1 MVYLGLQDDDEYGY
15 DGYGDA
21 RYDQTGG
28 QPAAGYDD
36 GYGGQGRAPDP
47 YAEGYNDPRGGP
59 DDGYG
64 GRAYPEPRG
73 VDVRPVGE
81 ARADSRTVAVREPPG
96 AGGSVS
102 TMGGPAPGGAGVPGA
117 ATGVGMGDS
126 AVRPLPRDDQ
136 PSGVTVS
143 RPAVVRAVPTTAGK
157 VHVVEPRGFND
168 AQEVGDRVKANQA
181 VILNLQSSDKELR
194 RRLIDFSS
202 GLAYAM
208 GGSMS
213 RVADA
218 VFLITP
224 LNVQL
229 SEEEKDRLEARG
241 LYRRD

>member
-15 DGYGDA
+15 DGYGA
-21 RYDQTGG
+21 QQYDQGGYDQG
-28 QPAAGYDD
+28 QPHGYDQ
-36 GYGGQGRAPDP
+36 GYDQGGHEP
-47 YAEGYNDPRGGP
+47 GYDSQPDPRGAP
-59 DDGYG
+59 VDERYG
-64 GRAYPEPRG
+64 GPPRAYPG
-73 VDVRPVGE
+73 GTDVRPIGD
-81 ARADSRTVAVREPPG
+81 ARADTRTVAVRDHMN
-96 AGGSVS
+96 
-102 TMGGPAPGGAGVPGA
+102 TGPNTGPGGVPLSGP
-117 ATGVGMGDS
+117 GSGDS
-126 AVRPLPRDDQ
+126 AVRPLPRDDAAQ

-157 VHVVEPRGFND
+157 VHVIEPRGFND

-181 VILNLQSSDKELR
+181 VILNLQGGNKELR

-213 RVADA
+213 RVADS

>member
-15 DGYGDA
+15 DGYADSGYGA
-21 RYDQTGG
+21 Q
-28 QPAAGYDD
+28 GYDERYGAAPSAPD
-36 GYGGQGRAPDP
+36 QGYGDP
-47 YAEGYNDPRGGP
+47 YAESRGANPSDRYAPRPYADPRGG
-59 DDGYG
+59 
-64 GRAYPEPRG
+64 
-73 VDVRPVGE
+73 DVRPLGDVRPE
-81 ARADSRTVAVREPPG
+81 SRTVAVRDHSAPPPG
-96 AGGSVS
+96 GGQ
-102 TMGGPAPGGAGVPGA
+102 GGASGPPTVSE
-117 ATGVGMGDS
+117 S
-126 AVRPLPRDDQ
+126 AVRPLPRDEQ

-143 RPAVVRAVPTTAGK
+143 RPAVVRAVPTTAAK

-181 VILNLQSSDKELR
+181 VILNLQSSSKDLR

>member
-21 RYDQTGG
+21 GYDQGYG
-28 QPAAGYDD
+28 AQP
-36 GYGGQGRAPDP
+36 GYGGAP
-47 YAEGYNDPRGGP
+47 GYDER
-59 DDGYG
+59 GYG
-64 GRAYPEPRG
+64 AGHAEHDTGHGEPRDDDRYAPRTYPAPRSS
-73 VDVRPVGE
+73 DVRPIGPNH
-81 ARADSRTVAVREPPG
+81 ADSRTLAVREP
-96 AGGSVS
+96 
-102 TMGGPAPGGAGVPGA
+102 AGVPGGGGPGP
-117 ATGVGMGDS
+117 TGDS
-126 AVRPLPRDDQ
+126 AVRPIPRDDQ

-143 RPAVVRAVPTTAGK
+143 RPAVVRAVPTSAGK
-157 VHVVEPRGFND
+157 VHVLEPRGFND

-181 VILNLQSSDKELR
+181 VILNLQASPKELR

-202 GLAYAM
+202 GLAYAV

>member
-21 RYDQTGG
+21 GYDQGYGAGHGYEDPAYGAAPGG
-28 QPAAGYDD
+28 QEP
-36 GYGGQGRAPDP
+36 GYGVP
-47 YAEGYNDPRGGP
+47 YAEGRGGDDRSPQPRAYTDPRG
-59 DDGYG
+59 
-64 GRAYPEPRG
+64 A
-73 VDVRPVGE
+73 DVRPLGD
-81 ARADSRTVAVREPPG
+81 ARADSRTVAVREHPGAPPG
-96 AGGSVS
+96 PGGH
-102 TMGGPAPGGAGVPGA
+102 GGAPGA
-117 ATGVGMGDS
+117 MGDS

-181 VILNLQSSDKELR
+181 VILNLQASPKELR

-218 VFLITP
+218 VFLISP

>member
-15 DGYGDA
+15 DGYGH
-21 RYDQTGG
+21 Q
-28 QPAAGYDD
+28 GYDD
-36 GYGGQGRAPDP
+36 GYGHQGYDDRGYGQPGYDDRA
-47 YAEGYNDPRGGP
+47 GYEEPGGGY

-64 GRAYPEPRG
+64 SQPRAYPDQRG
-73 VDVRPVGE
+73 TDVRPIGDVRPD
-81 ARADSRTVAVREPPG
+81 ARTVAVREHPG
-96 AGGSVS
+96 HP
-102 TMGGPAPGGAGVPGA
+102 TAPGSQPGVAGA
-117 ATGVGMGDS
+117 ATGMGTGEPT
-126 AVRPLPRDDQ
+126 VRPLPRDDQ
-136 PSGVTVS
+136 PSGVSVS

-181 VILNLQSSDKELR
+181 VILNLQASPKDLR

-241 LYRRD
+241 LYERDD

>member
-15 DGYGDA
+15 DGYGETG
-21 RYDQTGG
+21 YDQSYG
-28 QPAAGYDD
+28 AHGYDEGYEAHPGAHD
-36 GYGGQGRAPDP
+36 QGYGDP
-47 YAEGYNDPRGGP
+47 YAEQRGPGGP
-59 DDGYG
+59 PAPRPY
-64 GRAYPEPRG
+64 AEPRSS
-73 VDVRPVGE
+73 DVRPLGD
-81 ARADSRTVAVREPPG
+81 ARTDARTVAVREH
-96 AGGSVS
+96 
-102 TMGGPAPGGAGVPGA
+102 PGA
-117 ATGVGMGDS
+117 ASGPGAPAAPVSDS
-126 AVRPLPRDDQ
+126 AVRPIPRDEQ

-143 RPAVVRAVPTTAGK
+143 RPAVVRAVPTTAAK

-181 VILNLQSSDKELR
+181 VILNLQASPKDLR

>member
-15 DGYGDA
+15 DGG
-21 RYDQTGG
+21 YDQGYG
-28 QPAAGYDD
+28 AQGYDE
-36 GYGGQGRAPDP
+36 GYGAAPGGPDQGYAEPHPEARGGNASDRYAPRP
-47 YAEGYNDPRGGP
+47 YADPRGG
-59 DDGYG
+59 
-64 GRAYPEPRG
+64 
-73 VDVRPVGE
+73 DVRPLGDVRPD
-81 ARADSRTVAVREPPG
+81 ARTVAVRDHPAPSAGAGSGGGAPG
-96 AGGSVS
+96 APTSS
-102 TMGGPAPGGAGVPGA
+102 E
-117 ATGVGMGDS
+117 S
-126 AVRPLPRDDQ
+126 AVRPLPRDEQ

-143 RPAVVRAVPTTAGK
+143 RPAVVRAVPTTAAK
-157 VHVVEPRGFND
+157 VHVIEPRGFND
-168 AQEVGDRVKANQA
+168 AQEVGDRVKSNQA
-181 VILNLQSSDKELR
+181 VILNLQSSPKDLR

>member
-21 RYDQTGG
+21 RYDQSGG
-28 QPAAGYDD
+28 QVAPGHDD
-36 GYGGQGRAPDP
+36 GYGRAPDP
-47 YAEGYNDPRGGP
+47 YAEGYSDPRADTG
-59 DDGYG
+59 G
-64 GRAYPEPRG
+64 GRAYPEHRG

-96 AGGSVS
+96 AGGSVG

-157 VHVVEPRGFND
+157 VHVIEPRGFND

>member
-15 DGYGDA
+15 DGYADSG
-21 RYDQTGG
+21 YGG
-28 QPAAGYDD
+28 QGYDD
-36 GYGGQGRAPDP
+36 GYGGAPAPDP
-47 YAEGYNDPRGGP
+47 GYAEPHPDARGANSSDRYAPRPYADPRGG
-59 DDGYG
+59 
-64 GRAYPEPRG
+64 
-73 VDVRPVGE
+73 DVRPLGDVRPD
-81 ARADSRTVAVREPPG
+81 ARTVAVRDH
-96 AGGSVS
+96 
-102 TMGGPAPGGAGVPGA
+102 PAQPGGAGPGGGPGA
-117 ATGVGMGDS
+117 PTVGES
-126 AVRPLPRDDQ
+126 AVRPLPRDEQ

-143 RPAVVRAVPTTAGK
+143 RPAVVRAVPTTAAK

-181 VILNLQSSDKELR
+181 VILNLQSSPKDLR

>member
-15 DGYGDA
+15 DGYADG
-21 RYDQTGG
+21 YDQGYG
-28 QPAAGYDD
+28 VAQGYDD
-36 GYGGQGRAPDP
+36 GYGATPAGRDQAYAEPHAEAGGGNSSDRYAPRP
-47 YAEGYNDPRGGP
+47 YADPRGG
-59 DDGYG
+59 
-64 GRAYPEPRG
+64 
-73 VDVRPVGE
+73 DVRPLGDVRTDE
-81 ARADSRTVAVREPPG
+81 RTVAVREHPGSPGGPG
-96 AGGSVS
+96 AGGGPSRPP
-102 TMGGPAPGGAGVPGA
+102 MGE
-117 ATGVGMGDS
+117 S
-126 AVRPLPRDDQ
+126 AVRPLPRDEQ

-143 RPAVVRAVPTTAGK
+143 RPAVVRAVPTTAAK

-181 VILNLQSSDKELR
+181 VILNLQSSPKDLR

>member
-1 MVYLGLQDDDEYGY
+1 MGTRAD
-15 DGYGDA
+15 
-21 RYDQTGG
+21 DQTGG
-28 QPAAGYDD
+28 HAAPGYDD
-36 GYGGQGRAPDP
+36 GYGDQGRGPDP
-47 YAEGYNDPRGGP
+47 YAEGYSGP

-64 GRAYPEPRG
+64 GRAYPDPRG
-73 VDVRPVGE
+73 VDVRPVGQ

-96 AGGSVS
+96 AGGSLGP
-102 TMGGPAPGGAGVPGA
+102 MGGPAPGGAGVPGA
-117 ATGVGMGDS
+117 ATGVGAGDS

-157 VHVVEPRGFND
+157 VHVIEPRGFND
-168 AQEVGDRVKANQA
+168 AQEVGDRVKCNQA

>member
-15 DGYGDA
+15 DAYGDSGYEQGYGGA
-21 RYDQTGG
+21 
-28 QPAAGYDD
+28 PGYDD
-36 GYGGQGRAPDP
+36 GYGAAPGHDQGHADATPEVRAPNAGDRYAPRP
-47 YAEGYNDPRGGP
+47 YADPRGG
-59 DDGYG
+59 
-64 GRAYPEPRG
+64 
-73 VDVRPVGE
+73 DVRPLGDV
-81 ARADSRTVAVREPPG
+81 RTDNRTVAVRDHAAAPPG
-96 AGGSVS
+96 G
-102 TMGGPAPGGAGVPGA
+102 APGGPQGGPP
-117 ATGVGMGDS
+117 MSDS
-126 AVRPLPRDDQ
+126 AVRPLPRDEQ

-181 VILNLQSSDKELR
+181 VILNLQSSPKDLR

>member
-15 DGYGDA
+15 DGYADSGYGA
-21 RYDQTGG
+21 Q
-28 QPAAGYDD
+28 GYDD
-36 GYGGQGRAPDP
+36 AYGSAAAPDQAYTDQHPETRGANPSDRYAPRP
-47 YAEGYNDPRGGP
+47 YADPRGG
-59 DDGYG
+59 
-64 GRAYPEPRG
+64 
-73 VDVRPVGE
+73 DVRPLGDVRPD
-81 ARADSRTVAVREPPG
+81 ARTVAVRDHSRVPG
-96 AGGSVS
+96 
-102 TMGGPAPGGAGVPGA
+102 GGPGGGAPGPP
-117 ATGVGMGDS
+117 TVGES
-126 AVRPLPRDDQ
+126 AVRPLPRDEQ

-143 RPAVVRAVPTTAGK
+143 RPAVVRAVPTTAAK
-157 VHVVEPRGFND
+157 VHVIEPRGFND

-181 VILNLQSSDKELR
+181 VILNLQASPKDLQ